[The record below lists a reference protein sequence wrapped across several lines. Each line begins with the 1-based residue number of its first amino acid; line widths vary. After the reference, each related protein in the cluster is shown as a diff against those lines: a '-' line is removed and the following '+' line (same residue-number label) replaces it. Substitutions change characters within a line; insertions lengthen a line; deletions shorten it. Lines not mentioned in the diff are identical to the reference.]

1 MSTAVSSLDDA
12 WGRTAYPS
20 FSTKKLSDQQ
30 AKEQQAKEQQAKEQ
44 HVKEQQA
51 KEQHVKEQQA
61 KEQQAKEQH
70 VKEYRS
76 LLMNLRA
83 LQQQNEYLR
92 QQLYIH
98 QTSAPAL
105 RMGESP
111 ASPPDHAMVVI
122 TMFAV
127 LLLVVIVGFT
137 MMGCKIHK
145 LSHSL
150 RYVMARMGIQS
161 Y

>member
-12 WGRTAYPS
+12 WGRAAYPS
-20 FSTKKLSDQQ
+20 LSSKKLTEQQ
-30 AKEQQAKEQQAKEQ
+30 VKELQVKEQHAKEQ
-44 HVKEQQA
+44 HA
-51 KEQHVKEQQA
+51 KEQHA
-61 KEQQAKEQH
+61 KELQ

-76 LLMNLRA
+76 LLGNLRM

-98 QTSAPAL
+98 QTAHL
-105 RMGESP
+105 DSP
-111 ASPPDHAMVVI
+111 PPTPPPDHAMVVI